1 MLNSLLLR
9 LAGLSIVHTLAAG
22 LIVVGIY
29 YFSLYDD
36 GASLDVNLKKIET
49 ELKAEQDKEKEVQQ
63 AYLEQEKI
71 KKEVEQLGQQFV
83 LASKAIPTEHQVG
96 DILLS
101 ISTLASAAG
110 VNVMQQQ
117 QGKETLKEIVEEKP
131 MKVKLEG
138 TFTEIVRFL
147 DYLSRLERILRVRDF
162 TISRSSAPD
171 AKKTNRL
178 IFEGDIISYR
188 FVGDSKP

>member
-36 GASLDVNLKKIET
+36 GASLDVNLKKIES

-162 TISRSSAPD
+162 TISRSNAPD

>member
-71 KKEVEQLGQQFV
+71 KKGSRIQYRDKVFV
-83 LASKAIPTEHQVG
+83 GEAI
-96 DILLS
+96 I
-101 ISTLASAAG
+101 
-110 VNVMQQQ
+110 
-117 QGKETLKEIVEEKP
+117 
-131 MKVKLEG
+131 
-138 TFTEIVRFL
+138 TEIGFNR
-147 DYLSRLERILRVRDF
+147 DNIRIIAGRR
-162 TISRSSAPD
+162 
-171 AKKTNRL
+171 
-178 IFEGDIISYR
+178 ISY
-188 FVGDSKP
+188 FNMKG